1 MPSTSDVIIAHISPR
16 NTLPP
21 TTWNMPPPIRWPS
34 PVSVTMPTMMPAVE
48 QAVATETM
56 LRAASGSASR
66 ICFGETHV
74 LFLKNGTSAAIAMP
88 HSAERVIVKPD
99 SMK

>member
-1 MPSTSDVIIAHISPR
+1 
-16 NTLPP
+16 
-21 TTWNMPPPIRWPS
+21 
-34 PVSVTMPTMMPAVE
+34 
-48 QAVATETM
+48 M